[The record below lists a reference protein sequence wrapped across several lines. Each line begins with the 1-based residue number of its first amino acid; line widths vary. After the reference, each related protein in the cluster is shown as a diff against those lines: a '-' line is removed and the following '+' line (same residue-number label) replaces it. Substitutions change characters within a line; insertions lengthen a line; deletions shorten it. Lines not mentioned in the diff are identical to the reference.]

1 RLFDDF
7 NATFVPPETGRIG
20 LTVFGQS
27 NLSSA
32 IDYPRLNPSE
42 QRFELADNLSWT
54 AGRHTLK
61 FGFNYLYTQDY
72 LNILRNQFGSY
83 TYADFNRFALDFSGN
98 ATRLKNWQ
106 SYSQTFGNPILDLR
120 TKDYSAYVQDQ
131 FRATRALT
139 LNFGLRYEYADL
151 PQPTVVNPAY
161 PTLTGRINKP
171 GKNFAPR
178 AGLAYAFQDQKTVLR
193 AGYGIF
199 FQRVP
204 GSLIQQF
211 FFNNGVYQPQ
221 ISLNGT
227 TAGDL
232 AVGPVLPGRLATGG
246 GPPPGSVELQF
257 AAKDFRTPYTQQG
270 DIAIERQLTANLGLT
285 VSYVFSRGVALFTS
299 RDLNIGALGDPV
311 TYRVNDPAGT
321 QVGSYTT
328 PTYRLSNRVDPRF
341 RRLIQVENGGIS
353 YYNGL
358 ITQLQKRFSHG
369 LQGSVAY
376 TWSHAIDDSN
386 QGGGSDVLF
395 FSTLRS
401 TYNGDYRSDRGSSLL
416 DQRHRLVVN
425 SIYQPT
431 FTKSTSAFA
440 KFFINNWQLSQ
451 ITTVA
456 SAQPTTATIQVT
468 SNFPGAAF
476 TNTLN
481 GFGGSTRVPF
491 LPFNSLDVDRVF
503 RTDARLT
510 KGLPITERFQVFLN
524 FEAFNVF
531 NTQYNT
537 GIISQAY
544 TANNLVLTPNSRL
557 KEGNQSQ
564 GFPDGTNARR
574 MQASLRFVF

>member
-1 RLFDDF
+1 
-7 NATFVPPETGRIG
+7 
-20 LTVFGQS
+20 
-27 NLSSA
+27 
-32 IDYPRLNPSE
+32 
-42 QRFELADNLSWT
+42 
-54 AGRHTLK
+54 
-61 FGFNYLYTQDY
+61 
-72 LNILRNQFGSY
+72 
-83 TYADFNRFALDFSGN
+83 
-98 ATRLKNWQ
+98 
-106 SYSQTFGNPILDLR
+106 
-120 TKDYSAYVQDQ
+120 
-131 FRATRALT
+131 
-139 LNFGLRYEYADL
+139 
-151 PQPTVVNPAY
+151 
-161 PTLTGRINKP
+161 
-171 GKNFAPR
+171 
-178 AGLAYAFQDQKTVLR
+178 
-193 AGYGIF
+193 
-199 FQRVP
+199 
-204 GSLIQQF
+204 
-211 FFNNGVYQPQ
+211 
-221 ISLNGT
+221 
-227 TAGDL
+227 
-232 AVGPVLPGRLATGG
+232 
-246 GPPPGSVELQF
+246 
-257 AAKDFRTPYTQQG
+257 PYTQQG

-299 RDLNIGALGDPV
+299 RDLNLGALGDPV
-311 TYRVNDPAGT
+311 SYRLNDLAGT

-328 PTYRLSNRVDPRF
+328 PTYRLANRVDPRF

-431 FTKSTSAFA
+431 FTESTSALA
-440 KFFINNWQLSQ
+440 RFFINNWQLSQ
-451 ITTVA
+451 ITTIA

-481 GFGGSTRVPF
+481 GFGGSPRVPF
-491 LPFNSLDVDRVF
+491 LPFNNLDVDRVF

-544 TANNLVLTPNSRL
+544 TANNFVLTPNARL
-557 KEGNQSQ
+557 GEGNASQ